1 MRLPIVNDYTI
12 AAELISSIAKICP
25 TDKVNAT
32 LGGSTLGGSSMY
44 HHKCCDEE
52 SKNLNDE
59 RQLSEQRSLG
69 GKIDAYV

>member
-12 AAELISSIAKICP
+12 AADLISSVAKICP
-25 TDKVNAT
+25 TDKVNAA
-32 LGGSTLGGSSMY
+32 LGCSTLYY
-44 HHKCCDEE
+44 HNCCAEE
-52 SKNLNDE
+52 PKNTNNE

>member
-1 MRLPIVNDYTI
+1 MRLPIVNDYTL
-12 AAELISSIAKICP
+12 AAELISGIAKICP

-32 LGGSTLGGSSMY
+32 LGSSSMY
-44 HHKCCDEE
+44 HRDCCTEE
-52 SKNLNDE
+52 PKKHNDE